1 MTGTRGGR
9 DSHRAR
15 EVGVP
20 PACGGRDSLRESVI
34 DTLTRWR
41 APDYSQDTLR
51 DAVLAFVLARPDA
64 CRRECEPGHI
74 TASTL
79 VFDATGARALLT
91 LHPRVGRWI
100 QLGGHCEDTDPDI
113 VAAARREAVE
123 ESGIGSLAIAP
134 VLAAIHVHPVTCS
147 LGVPTR
153 HLDLQFVARAPA
165 GAQIS
170 CSDESLDLRWWDI
183 DTLPEDTDYGL
194 AQLVSA
200 ASRLRGR

>member
-1 MTGTRGGR
+1 MTL
-9 DSHRAR
+9 RAR

-20 PACGGRDSLRESVI
+20 PACGGQNSLRDSVI
-34 DTLTRWR
+34 DALICWR
-41 APDYSQDTLR
+41 APDYAQDTLR
-51 DAVLAFVLARPDA
+51 EAVLAFVLARPDA

-79 VFDATGARALLT
+79 VFDAAGTRALLT

-100 QLGGHCEDTDPDI
+100 QLGGHCEDADSDI

-123 ESGIGSLAIAP
+123 ESGIGGLEITP
-134 VLAAIHVHPVTCS
+134 KLAAIHVHPVTCS

-153 HLDLQFVARAPA
+153 HLDLQFVARSPV
-165 GAQIS
+165 GAQIR
-170 CSDESLDLRWWDI
+170 CSDESLDLRWWDV
-183 DTLPEDTDYGL
+183 DTLPKDTDYGL

-200 ASRLRGR
+200 ARRLGRER